1 MKVEVILDLISKT
14 KGSIAKSDVLREYI
28 DNIWLKKALRYG
40 LDQMMPFHIV
50 KVPKVKAADRQAKFG
65 ASHFQWGEFFHVANL
80 CASREITGN
89 DAINQMLAVF
99 QKSTVEEEKWMRK
112 ILQKRLSIGVAT
124 KSVNKIWP
132 GLVPTFEV
140 SLAQKFELKRIK
152 DMETV
157 YVEPKLDGIRCFA
170 IVENGSAKLFA
181 RSGKLIS
188 NFDSTIGAAL
198 SELGDGCYDGEL
210 MGEDFVAL
218 MRQAYRKENAEIE
231 DAYLTLF
238 DYLPLE
244 EWKKPEGGTRPTAH
258 RHGNRW
264 VWRGIPLPA
273 KDRYTELK
281 RKVGSYNLREL
292 VASPHEPL
300 YLNVVE
306 RHEVPATLE
315 DIMTLHHKFV
325 QEGYEGAMVKTID
338 APYRFG
344 RSYDVMKVK
353 EFHDVDLPIVGLE
366 EGTGR
371 HTGKLGAVKIN
382 YNGVIVKVGSGFSD
396 EEREQVWN
404 DQENFMGRIIE
415 VRYQEVTPDGS
426 LRFPTFVCFRNDRG

>member
-1 MKVEVILDLISKT
+1 MKVSEVFEEIKST
-14 KGSIAKSDVLREYI
+14 SGSIAK
-28 DNIWLKKALRYG
+28 KKLLEDHSSNDLFKTAIRMG
-40 LDQMMPFHIV
+40 LDNFVPFNVV
-50 KVPKVKAADRQAKFG
+50 KVPKVKDRLQPPLADEEGWSSFFDIALKCAK
-65 ASHFQWGEFFHVANL
+65 
-80 CASREITGN
+80 REVTGN
-89 DAINQMLAVF
+89 AAVDALHSCFSSVD
-99 QKSTVEEEKWMRK
+99 EESEKWMRK
-112 ILQKRLSIGVAT
+112 ILQKRLSIGAST
-124 KSVNKIWP
+124 KTVNKVWP
-132 GLVPTFEV
+132 GLIQTFEV
-140 SLAQKFELKRIK
+140 SLAQQFDPKRIK

-198 SELGDGCYDGEL
+198 GELGDGCYDGEL

-218 MRQAYRKENAEIE
+218 MRQAYRKDNAKID
-231 DAYLTLF
+231 DAYLSLF
-238 DYLPLE
+238 DYLPLC
-244 EWKKPEGGTRPTAH
+244 EWKS
-258 RHGNRW
+258 GN
-264 VWRGIPLPA
+264 VVMSTKA
-273 KDRYTELK
+273 RYANLK
-281 RKVGSYNLREL
+281 RKVGSLNLREL
-292 VASPHEPL
+292 ITKPDDPL

-306 RHEVPATLE
+306 RHEVPAGVD
-315 DIMTLHHKFV
+315 DIMALHHKFV

-404 DQENFMGRIIE
+404 DRENFMGRIIE

>member
-1 MKVEVILDLISKT
+1 MKVVEILEQISST
-14 KGSIAKSDVLREYI
+14 RGSIAKSEILKEHI
-28 DNIWLKKALRYG
+28 DNIWLRKILRYG
-40 LDQMMPFHIV
+40 LDQMMPFYIV
-50 KVPKVKAADRQAKFG
+50 KVPKVKGKDREGHLSEHFRWGLFFYTADR
-65 ASHFQWGEFFHVANL
+65 
-80 CASREITGN
+80 CAFRKITGN
-89 DAINQMLAVF
+89 EAINEMHTIFEKA
-99 QKSTVEEEKWMRK
+99 TAEEEKWMRK
-112 ILQKRLSIGVAT
+112 ILQKKLSIGVAT

-152 DMETV
+152 DMESV

-170 IVENGSAKLFA
+170 IVENGEAKLFA

-188 NFDSTIGAAL
+188 NFDGTIGAAL
-198 SELGDGCYDGEL
+198 GELGDGCYDGEL

-218 MRQAYRKENAEIE
+218 MRQAYRKDNAKID

-244 EWKKPEGGTRPTAH
+244 EWKSGDVTTST
-258 RHGNRW
+258 
-264 VWRGIPLPA
+264 

-281 RKVGSYNLREL
+281 KRASNLDPWRTHGQREPIY
-292 VASPHEPL
+292 V
-300 YLNVVE
+300 NVIA
-306 RHEVPATLE
+306 RHEVPAKLE
-315 DIMTLHHKFV
+315 DIMALHHVFV
-325 QEGYEGAMVKTID
+325 QSGYEGAMVKTID

-353 EFHDVDLPIVGLE
+353 EFHDVDLPIIGLE

-371 HTGKLGAVKIN
+371 HEGRLGAVKIN
-382 YNGVIVKVGSGFSD
+382 FNGVVVKVGSGFSD
-396 EEREQVWN
+396 EQREQVWS
-404 DQENFMGRIIE
+404 DQYNFLGRIIE

-426 LRFPTFVCFRNDRG
+426 LRFPTFVCFRNDK

>member
-1 MKVEVILDLISKT
+1 MRVEEILDEISKT
-14 KGSIAKSDVLREYI
+14 RGSIAKSDILREHV
-28 DNIWLKKALRYG
+28 DNLWLKKALRYG
-40 LDQMMPFHIV
+40 LDQMMPFHVV
-50 KVPKVKAADRQAKFG
+50 KVPKVENKEREGHLSEHFRWGLFFHTADRCSF
-65 ASHFQWGEFFHVANL
+65 
-80 CASREITGN
+80 REVTGN
-89 DAINQMLAVF
+89 EAIDELHAVF
-99 QKSTVEEEKWMRK
+99 EKATAEEEKWMRK

-170 IVENGSAKLFA
+170 IVENGAARLFA

-198 SELGDGCYDGEL
+198 GELGDGCYDGEL

-218 MRQAYRKENAEIE
+218 MRQAYRKENADIRGT
-231 DAYLTLF
+231 YLTLF
-238 DYLPLE
+238 DYLSLE
-244 EWKKPEGGTRPTAH
+244 EWKSGDATTST
-258 RHGNRW
+258 
-264 VWRGIPLPA
+264 

-281 RKVGSYNLREL
+281 KRVSALDPWRASGRRE
-292 VASPHEPL
+292 PI
-300 YLNVVE
+300 YINTIG
-306 RHEVPATLE
+306 RHEVPANINE
-315 DIMTLHHKFV
+315 IMALHKYFV
-325 QEGYEGAMVKTID
+325 EAGYEGAMVKTID

-353 EFHDVDLPIVGLE
+353 EFHDVDLPIIGLE

-371 HTGKLGAVKIN
+371 HAGRLGAVKIEF
-382 YNGVIVKVGSGFSD
+382 NGVAVKVGSGFSD

-404 DQENFMGRIIE
+404 DQESFVGRIIE

-426 LRFPTFVCFRNDRG
+426 LRFPTFVCFRNDRS

>member
-1 MKVEVILDLISKT
+1 MRVEEILDLISKT
-14 KGSIAKSDVLREYI
+14 KGSIAKSEILREHI
-28 DNIWLKKALRYG
+28 DNLWLKKVLRYG

-50 KVPKVKAADRQAKFG
+50 KVPKVKDRDRDGHLSEPFRWGLFFHTADR
-65 ASHFQWGEFFHVANL
+65 
-80 CASREITGN
+80 CAFRKVTGN
-89 DAINQMLAVF
+89 EAIDEMHAVF
-99 QKSTVEEEKWMRK
+99 EKATAEEEKWMRK
-112 ILQKRLSIGVAT
+112 ILQKKLSIGVAT
-124 KSVNKIWP
+124 KSVNKVWP
-132 GLVPTFEV
+132 ALIPTFEV

-170 IVENGSAKLFA
+170 IVENGTAKLFA

-198 SELGDGCYDGEL
+198 GELGDGCYDGEL

-218 MRQAYRKENAEIE
+218 MRQAYRKDNAEID
-231 DAYLTLF
+231 DAYLSLF
-238 DYLPLE
+238 DYLSLE
-244 EWKKPEGGTRPTAH
+244 EWKSGNVDHTA
-258 RHGNRW
+258 
-264 VWRGIPLPA
+264 
-273 KDRYTELK
+273 KERYTVLK
-281 RKVGSYNLREL
+281 RRVGSLNLREL
-292 VASPHEPL
+292 VASPYEPL

-306 RHEVPATLE
+306 RHEVLATLE

-353 EFHDVDLPIVGLE
+353 EFHDVDLPIISLE

-371 HTGKLGAVKIN
+371 HAGRLGAVKIDF
-382 YNGVIVKVGSGFSD
+382 NGVIVKVGSGFSD
-396 EEREQVWN
+396 EQREQVWN
-404 DQENFMGRIIE
+404 DQDSFVGRIIE

-426 LRFPTFVCFRNDRG
+426 LRFPTFVCFRNDRS

>member
-1 MKVEVILDLISKT
+1 MKLEEILDLISKT
-14 KGSIAKSDVLREYI
+14 KGSIAKSDILREHI

-50 KVPKVKAADRQAKFG
+50 KVPKVKVTDRQPRLNLRE
-65 ASHFQWGEFFHVANL
+65 SHFQWGEFFYAADR

-89 DAINQMLAVF
+89 EAINEMLAVF
-99 QKSTVEEEKWMRK
+99 QKSTAEEEKWMRK

-132 GLVPTFEV
+132 DLVPTFEV

-170 IVENGSAKLFA
+170 IVENGEAQLFA

-198 SELGDGCYDGEL
+198 GELGDGCYDGEL

-218 MRQAYRKENAEIE
+218 MRQAYRKDNAKID
-231 DAYLTLF
+231 DAYLSLF
-238 DYLPLE
+238 DYLPLC
-244 EWKKPEGGTRPTAH
+244 EWKS
-258 RHGNRW
+258 GN
-264 VWRGIPLPA
+264 VVMSTKA
-273 KDRYTELK
+273 RYTNLK
-281 RKVGSYNLREL
+281 RKVGSLNLREL
-292 VASPHEPL
+292 ITKPDEPL

-306 RHEVPATLE
+306 RHEVPAGVD
-315 DIMTLHHKFV
+315 DIMALHHKFV

-382 YNGVIVKVGSGFSD
+382 YNGVVVKVGSGFSD

-404 DQENFMGRIIE
+404 DQESFMGRIIE

-426 LRFPTFVCFRNDRG
+426 LRFPTFVCFRNDRDG